1 MSLRVLHEIH
11 RLVMMDLTHLILVD
25 NITDQDLTEEEYSTF
40 ILKVSELIDST
51 TAKVE
56 LLKALDTTGN
66 SSLDDAAILAV
77 ESSPM

>member
-1 MSLRVLHEIH
+1 MIK
-11 RLVMMDLTHLILVD
+11 DLTHLILVD
-25 NITDQDLTEEEYSTF
+25 NVTNKDLTEEEYNTF

-56 LLKALDTTGN
+56 LLKALDTTDN

>member
-56 LLKALDTTGN
+56 LLKALDTMGN

-77 ESSPM
+77 ESFPM